1 MCLSSCDALIL
12 IGAWAIASGFA
23 MQGHRTRGG
32 YVSSCAAMFFGA
44 RRCTVAWMSAVRTV
58 AARAGEM
65 RPEIV
70 DRIVACALLA
80 AAAVLELPAH
90 AHPIPALAAT
100 VTCASVALRRRAP
113 KVACVLVLAGTMVYE
128 HATGG
133 SGTQVGAIAIAL
145 DYYLLGYRSGEQGWD
160 LVTLLLM
167 VVPLPL
173 IVADPGVTS
182 PADAISVWTFFGA
195 IPFAAGHVFA
205 SRGTATRALSAT
217 AAELQQEQEERAR
230 RAAAVERTRIAR
242 ELHDIV
248 AHSVSVMV
256 IQAVAARSVASR
268 DSERAREAL
277 VSVET
282 CGREALGEMRR
293 MMGVLR
299 RGEIEPGCATPPG
312 LSQLETLAERA
323 RASGLAVELRIE
335 GTPYPVPAGV
345 DLAGYRLV
353 QEALTNTIKHAGRVR
368 AEVTV
373 RYAQGCLELEVADAG
388 RGTARAHAGA
398 PVDGSGLL
406 GMRERVALYGG
417 ELRSGRRRGG
427 GFRVSAR
434 IPVTEEISS

>member
-1 MCLSSCDALIL
+1 
-12 IGAWAIASGFA
+12 
-23 MQGHRTRGG
+23 
-32 YVSSCAAMFFGA
+32 MFFDT

-58 AARAGEM
+58 AARAVGCAA
-65 RPEIV
+65 EIV
-70 DRIVACALLA
+70 DRFVACALLA

-90 AHPIPALAAT
+90 AHAIPALAAA
-100 VTCASVALRRRAP
+100 VTCLSVALRRPAP
-113 KVACVLVLAGTMVYE
+113 RLACVLVLAGTMIYE
-128 HATGG
+128 QATGG
-133 SGTQVGAIAIAL
+133 AGSQVGAIAIAL
-145 DYYLLGYRSGEQGWD
+145 DYYLLGHRSGEQGWD
-160 LVTLLLM
+160 PVTLLLM

-173 IVADPGVTS
+173 IAADPGVTS
-182 PADAISVWTFFGA
+182 PADAISVWAFFGA
-195 IPFAAGHVFA
+195 IPFAGGHVIA

-268 DSERAREAL
+268 DSERARDAL

-299 RGEIEPGCATPPG
+299 RGEIEPECTAPPG
-312 LSQLETLAERA
+312 LSQLEMLAERA

-335 GTPYPVPAGV
+335 GTPYPLPPGV
-345 DLAGYRLV
+345 DLAGYRVV
-353 QEALTNTIKHAGRVR
+353 QEALTNTIKHAGPVR

-388 RGTARAHAGA
+388 RVTARAHAGA
-398 PVDGSGLL
+398 QVGGSGLI

-434 IPVTEEISS
+434 IPIAQKVPRDAAFRIPRTRPALVRSCSRASSSGRHGG